1 MNTKKVVAAVAAMQY
16 DNKDPARQ
24 ALLKLQLQQE
34 ECINAGYRP
43 ERAIKAIFD
52 LEKLRRRVIRCE
64 RNFYNALQTAE
75 LEGCD
80 IMANE
85 VHGREI

>member
-1 MNTKKVVAAVAAMQY
+1 MNTKQTVTTVAAMQY
-16 DNKDPARQ
+16 DNKGPAAQ

-43 ERAIKAIFD
+43 DRAIKAIFD